1 MIRPLVSGKN
11 LRSESFSVF
20 RQIRRNFVS
29 KKSKSSTDLTFYFSS
44 EQCPEG
50 VVAIAGNTLR
60 ILALEKL
67 GAIFNQVRNPL
78 GKTPRKFV
86 VHPDTANLVVAES
99 EYNAYTEQ
107 TKKQRKNTIAE
118 ETVASA
124 EPEERALAAEMAAA
138 FLKEELPESEFGAPR

>member
-1 MIRPLVSGKN
+1 LTPLSY
-11 LRSESFSVF
+11 ESLDSA
-20 RQIRRNFVS
+20 
-29 KKSKSSTDLTFYFSS
+29 TGFSS

-50 VVAIAGNTLR
+50 IVAIAGNTLR

-86 VHPDTANLVVAES
+86 IHPDTANLVIAES
-99 EYNAYTEQ
+99 DHNSYTEV
-107 TKKQRKNTIAE
+107 TKKERKNAIAE
-118 ETVASA
+118 ETVSSA

-138 FLKEELPESEFGAPR
+138 FFERRITRS

>member
-1 MIRPLVSGKN
+1 MH
-11 LRSESFSVF
+11 
-20 RQIRRNFVS
+20 
-29 KKSKSSTDLTFYFSS
+29 FSS